1 MKKKLIGT
9 ILTLL
14 CTGVVA
20 FSGWQ
25 VYKIMSEYQSGEKV
39 YLELEEYVSPPTE
52 EKNTDHQTES
62 SESENKTIL
71 PVVEFE
77 KLKSINNDFVA
88 WIYCEGTA
96 INYPVVHYKD
106 NTYYLK
112 HMFDGSYNSAG
123 CIFLDCRNSSDFTD
137 ENNIIA
143 KAVSSELQKLLGRC
157 FYCIASMD
165 DHDYWGI
172 SIQNDRVDLAELDF
186 VFDTVEAE
194 DRVREDTYCDDG
206 DVSFNALGMG
216 LSDLLLKRSL
226 GLDWIKEYIDREFL
240 YLIDVKEKDSDD
252 MSHIQLE
259 NLGVDL
265 KQLRSMSQLLIY
277 TKTSFCIL
285 TIE

>member
-1 MKKKLIGT
+1 MIQ
-9 ILTLL
+9 I
-14 CTGVVA
+14 
-20 FSGWQ
+20 
-25 VYKIMSEYQSGEKV
+25 
-39 YLELEEYVSPPTE
+39 
-52 EKNTDHQTES
+52 
-62 SESENKTIL
+62 
-71 PVVEFE
+71 
-77 KLKSINNDFVA
+77 KSIQLSWVDV
-88 WIYCEGTA
+88 
-96 INYPVVHYKD
+96 
-106 NTYYLK
+106 
-112 HMFDGSYNSAG
+112 
-123 CIFLDCRNSSDFTD
+123 
-137 ENNIIA
+137 A

-172 SIQNDRVDLAELDF
+172 SIQNDRVDLTELDF

-277 TKTSFCIL
+277 LQNNGSTHSALMDFCEEYREKYHNELCWPYPISDGRHL
-285 TIE
+285 GTFLVLVKEGVLSLPYDIADEENGEIFCLSEVRLFDSGSMQEFIESWDLFDEDLHQAMYAMKKYLKNQEDQYVAQNRLGNTLCGEWSM